1 MKKSRIKGFA
11 PVSIRLEEGPVEN
24 SGEPHSKPLE
34 LRKTVLRTSGS
45 DESSQDDVPLAVTKI
60 QKRTV
65 QGLSFTGPKIPE
77 TASGEDD
84 RERDGRDFEWGRPL
98 LGGSSD
104 EEDYG
109 DEDGAR
115 FNKVSINL
123 QGHSSESRIAEP
135 DQEVIEAYIDD
146 KGRHVKRI
154 SKVTTTRTITRVE
167 REASA
172 DLLTINVP
180 VEPSEDVEEYID
192 EHGRQVRRVVRTSI
206 PDSTKTELRDGAVK
220 LVLIPGDSGEQ
231 DVEEPPEDTERIQLL
246 TTPHGR
252 VQKLT
257 KTTFTTQLK
266 GSSQGATEEI
276 MPFQV
281 GKPTDHTSGE
291 YRLSENVTRD
301 VSYPEWLESVRD
313 SPPTS
318 IELSMSSI
326 QIEPHQL
333 QLPTEKATEEP
344 HIIEDVVPHIIEKQP
359 LVIPLKAFGADEGS
373 PWYRE
378 HKRVEPSA
386 GGLPESP
393 VTPGRK
399 LQEEIPLATANKS
412 GVPRHEPQ
420 GKIFES
426 AEPVHLQTDHDD
438 DVAPSVQ
445 IRKVILPQ
453 WMVERQSAPE
463 GERPRDEDSW
473 VFLASEPRG
482 RERKKE
488 FQREPHE
495 VREKV
500 VATTLNR
507 EVVMPEID
515 DMEDSVEE
523 IKGFDDESGVLVRQ
537 ITKRNITAET
547 IKREGKQTE
556 PMDVEFPLMQKPV
569 YPPEEAVEYVDENGV
584 RVRRI
589 VTRTLKARSL
599 PTADEQ
605 PAVPVYQNTHSDVV
619 PSVKTRTV
627 NLPEWMVESV
637 PTTKEVK
644 APAPGEGSGFILPS
658 EPTRPPTVEKFENQA
673 RTIEESVCATTLNR
687 EIRVPEMEETDDK
700 SPVETDEYVKQRIET
715 IVIRSAPVG
724 QSSDPERKR
733 FESTAPVFLETQRE
747 DFIPSVKTREVVF
760 PEWMAESEPKPTE
773 EEKLR
778 HSTSIILPFET
789 KRPTPPTDIVR
800 ESVTA
805 ITVNREISIP
815 EIRAPGEKEDYV
827 DETGDPARRIVKRNI
842 PILVDGDETM
852 VFHSEDVVSSEKT
865 RNVSLPGWMV
875 ESVPTPQEDK
885 PKDPISW
892 LVLSS
897 EPKQPE
903 YKELGKEGVEES
915 VPATTLNRDIVI
927 PEIKDTEDK
936 STEEVEE
943 CVDEDGVTVRKI
955 VKRMIMTKTKIVPT
969 EGQQFEPKGVSL
981 PAPQTQVGEQGEVEE
996 YVDENGSRVKR
1007 IVKRTISTTSVVRT
1021 RVDYQG
1027 EPGANVSE
1035 TQMVSENVLPSVQSR
1050 EVVMPEW
1057 MVDRDPTPPEEKSR
1071 DGISSLLL
1079 RSEPKEQE
1087 HAELSMEMVSE
1098 NVASTT
1104 LHREIDIPEV
1114 EDMEDKSAEGDDDER
1129 VKRIVKRTV
1138 TTRVINGE
1146 RKQVEP
1152 KELQLPMTPSQIES
1166 PDKVEKYLDEN
1177 GVLVKRTVKRT
1188 ITTRSVIHTSVDE
1201 PIDESQIKFFESTSP
1216 VYVESD
1222 LESVVPSVQNRDV
1235 SLPEWMVE
1243 SIPTPKEEK
1252 PHDPTSWLILSSERK
1267 QPEYQELDKGRVE
1280 ESVSATALKKEI
1292 VFPEIKDTE
1301 DNSTEDVDEY
1311 VDDHGER
1318 VKRIVKRTITTRSI
1332 KEEGK
1337 QVEPIEVRLPVPQSQ
1352 IELPEQVEEYLDES
1366 GVLVKRTVTRTI
1378 TTRSVVDTSVDE
1390 PTDES
1395 AIKVFETTSPVY
1407 VESDL
1412 ESVVPS
1418 VQNRDVSLP
1427 EWMVES
1433 IPTPEEEK
1441 PHDPTSWLILSSER
1455 KQPEYEELDKGRVEE
1470 SVSATALKK
1479 EIVFPEIKDTEG
1491 KSTEEVE
1498 EYVDENGEGVR
1509 RIVKRTITTRSIKE
1523 EKQVGPIEVSL
1534 PVTQSQIESP
1544 EEVEEYLDENGVL
1557 VKRTVKR
1564 TITTRSVIHTSL
1576 DEPIDESQIKVF
1588 DSTFPVYVESDLE
1601 TVVPSVQNQD
1611 VSLPEWM
1618 VESIPIPEEE
1628 KPHDP
1633 TSLLILS
1640 SERKEPE
1647 HEELDKGIID
1657 ESVDATALTKEIV
1670 FPEIKNTEEK
1680 SRKEIEEYDDENGE
1694 GVKRIVKRTITT
1706 KSINEEEKQVEP
1718 IELRL
1723 PVTQSQI
1730 ETPDKVEEYL
1740 DENGV
1745 LVKRTVKRTITTR
1758 SVVQTSVD
1766 EPTDDSQ
1773 MKVFV
1778 STSPAYLESDFD
1790 SVAPSMQTRDVSL
1803 PEWMV
1808 ESIPTPKEGKPHD
1821 PTSWLILLSEP
1832 KQPEYEEVD
1841 KGRVEESVAATTLNR
1856 EIVFPEI
1863 KDTGDKA
1870 TEDVNEYFEEKGEGV
1885 KRIVKR
1891 TIATRSIREAK
1902 RVEPVEVRLPVTQS
1916 QIESPEQVGEY
1927 LDENGVLV
1935 KRTVKRTI
1943 TTRSVIHTSVDEPID
1958 ESQIKVFESTFP
1970 AYVESDL
1977 ESVVPSVQNR
1987 DVSLPEWMVE
1997 SIPIPEEEKP
2007 HDPTSLLILSSERKQ
2022 PGYEELDKGRVEES
2036 IAATALKKEIVFP
2049 EIKDTGDKTTD
2060 EVQGYVDEN
2069 GGVRRI
2075 VKRTITTR
2083 SINGEGK
2090 QVEPV
2095 EVRLPVTQSQIESP
2109 EEVEEYLDEN
2119 GVLVKRTVK
2128 RTITTRSV
2136 IHTSVDEPI
2145 DESQIKVFEST
2156 SPVYLES
2163 DLESVVPSVQNRDVS
2178 LPEWMVDSI
2187 PTPKEEKPHDPTSWL
2202 ILSSERKQP
2211 EHEEL
2216 DKGIVE
2222 ESVAATALKKE
2233 IVFPEIKDTED
2244 NSTEDVDEYVDD
2256 HGERVKRIVKRTIT
2270 TRSIKGEGKQVEP
2283 LEVRLPVTQSQIESP
2298 EKVEEYVDENGV
2310 LVKRTVTR
2318 TITTR
2323 SVVRTLVDEPRD
2335 DSQMKVFVSTS
2346 PVYLETNLDTVAS
2359 SMQTRDVSLPEWM
2372 VENIPTPEE
2381 EKPRD
2386 PTSLLILSSERKQ
2399 PEYEELG
2406 KGRVEESVAATA
2418 LKKEIVFPEIKDTGD
2433 KSTEEVEEC
2442 VDENGGVKR
2451 IVKRTITTRS
2461 IKGERQQVKPVEV
2474 RLPVTQSQIESPE
2487 NFEEYLDENGVLVKR
2502 TVKRTI
2508 TTRSVIHTCVE
2519 ESTGESK
2526 RKAFESAVPVYLEAD
2541 FESVVPS
2548 VQTREVVLPEWM
2560 VESGSTLEEQ
2570 EKPRESIT
2578 LLFLPSEAKQL
2589 DPGECDDG
2597 VVSESLVAST
2607 LSREIVVP
2615 EIDVKKEELLEE
2627 DEVAKRFVP
2636 FGAKATGQQGSDAQ
2650 NSVIHSGV
2658 RVDMTTMVKEETPRA
2673 EIVRLETIVPEAV
2686 LSEPVAQLSP
2696 RRSSVL
2702 LGTSSVHRYLVI
2714 IETLYQNVLE
2724 HKSMIFTYSSRHMQF
2739 NFVLENFLNW
2749 LLVTLKTLSWMSPL
2763 SWYLSEI
2770 QEQLQQIKVLMSHG
2784 TS

>member
-1 MKKSRIKGFA
+1 M
-11 PVSIRLEEGPVEN
+11 SIRLEEGPVEN

-146 KGRHVKRI
+146 KGRLVKRI

-220 LVLIPGDSGEQ
+220 LILIPGDSGEQ

-257 KTTFTTQLK
+257 KTTFKTQLK
-266 GSSQGATEEI
+266 GSSQGAKEEI

-291 YRLSENVTRD
+291 YMLSENVTRD

-313 SPPTS
+313 NPPTS

-326 QIEPHQL
+326 QIEPRQL

-399 LQEEIPLATANKS
+399 LQEEIPLSTANKS

-523 IKGFDDESGVLVRQ
+523 IKEFDDESGVLVRQ

-547 IKREGKQTE
+547 IKRDGKQTE
-556 PMDVEFPLMQKPV
+556 PMDVEFPLMQTPV
-569 YPPEEAVEYVDENGV
+569 YPPEEAVEYIDENGV

-589 VTRTLKARSL
+589 VTRTLTTRSPTL
-599 PTADEQ
+599 TTADEQ
-605 PAVPVYQNTHSDVV
+605 PAVPVYQNTHCHVV

-644 APAPGEGSGFILPS
+644 APAPGEVSGFILPS
-658 EPTRPPTVEKFENQA
+658 EPNRPPTVEKFENQA

-773 EEKLR
+773 EEKPR

-842 PILVDGDETM
+842 PILVDGDGTM
-852 VFHSEDVVSSEKT
+852 VFHSEDVVPSEKT

-943 CVDEDGVTVRKI
+943 CVDEDGVTVRKM
-955 VKRMIMTKTKIVPT
+955 VKRMIISKTKIVPT

-1087 HAELSMEMVSE
+1087 HTELSMEMVSE

-1201 PIDESQIKFFESTSP
+1201 PIDESQIKVFESTSP

-1267 QPEYQELDKGRVE
+1267 QPEHEELDKGRVE

-1311 VDDHGER
+1311 VDEHGER

-1332 KEEGK
+1332 NEEGK
-1337 QVEPIEVRLPVPQSQ
+1337 QVE
-1352 IELPEQVEEYLDES
+1352 
-1366 GVLVKRTVTRTI
+1366 
-1378 TTRSVVDTSVDE
+1378 
-1390 PTDES
+1390 
-1395 AIKVFETTSPVY
+1395 
-1407 VESDL
+1407 
-1412 ESVVPS
+1412 
-1418 VQNRDVSLP
+1418 
-1427 EWMVES
+1427 
-1433 IPTPEEEK
+1433 
-1441 PHDPTSWLILSSER
+1441 
-1455 KQPEYEELDKGRVEE
+1455 
-1470 SVSATALKK
+1470 
-1479 EIVFPEIKDTEG
+1479 
-1491 KSTEEVE
+1491 
-1498 EYVDENGEGVR
+1498 
-1509 RIVKRTITTRSIKE
+1509 
-1523 EKQVGPIEVSL
+1523 PIEVSL

-1564 TITTRSVIHTSL
+1564 TITTRSVIHTSV

-1588 DSTFPVYVESDLE
+1588 DSTFPFYVESDLE

-1670 FPEIKNTEEK
+1670 FPVIKNTEEK

-1706 KSINEEEKQVEP
+1706 RNINEEEKQVEP

-1745 LVKRTVKRTITTR
+1745 LVKRTVKRTITAR

-1766 EPTDDSQ
+1766 EPADDSQ

-1870 TEDVNEYFEEKGEGV
+1870 TEDVNEYFEEKSEGV

-1891 TIATRSIREAK
+1891 TITTRSIGEAK
-1902 RVEPVEVRLPVTQS
+1902 QVEPVEVRLPVTQS
-1916 QIESPEQVGEY
+1916 QIESPEQVEEY
-1927 LDENGVLV
+1927 LDENGVVV

-1970 AYVESDL
+1970 VYVESDL

-2083 SINGEGK
+2083 SIKGEGK

-2163 DLESVVPSVQNRDVS
+2163 VLESVVPSVQNRDVS

-2216 DKGIVE
+2216 DKGRVE

-2244 NSTEDVDEYVDD
+2244 NSTEDVDEYVDE

-2346 PVYLETNLDTVAS
+2346 PVYLETNLDTVAP

-2381 EKPRD
+2381 EKAHD

-2433 KSTEEVEEC
+2433 KSAEEVEEC

-2487 NFEEYLDENGVLVKR
+2487 IFEEYLDENGVLVKR

-2548 VQTREVVLPEWM
+2548 VQTREVVLPDWM

-2578 LLFLPSEAKQL
+2578 LLVLPSEAKQL

-2597 VVSESLVAST
+2597 VVSESLVATT

-2650 NSVIHSGV
+2650 NSVLRSGV